1 MVLLAS
7 VSHDLQAAVGQFIAK
22 CETAG
27 MRMSTSQSEAAV
39 LSQKRVKC
47 PLQVGN
53 DLFPLVWKFKHLGV
67 CSRMRRE

>member
-7 VSHDLQAAVGQFIAK
+7 VRHDLQAAVGQFIAK
-22 CETAG
+22 CETTG
-27 MRMSTSQSEAAV
+27 MRMSTSKSEAAV

-53 DLFPLVWKFKHLGV
+53 DLFPHV
-67 CSRMRRE
+67 